1 MNKLVN
7 LRNRIESF
15 YLKHSKV
22 LGYVVRL
29 IITFLCLMLIRESID
44 FSSFLSNIWTVLTLS
59 VIGGFIPIKYLM
71 IMILAYL
78 TAQVYA
84 LSVAL
89 GIVITIILVIMY
101 MLFFRF
107 ALHYGPAFVLM
118 PILFFVRI
126 PAFMTMLLAIIAPAL
141 SVITVLFGTIL
152 YYLVHFLDV
161 NAATFATATGNLEF
175 TKIEL
180 LLEGVLGNRDFLV
193 ALGTL
198 FAVFMI
204 VHFLKR
210 INYKYS
216 TEIAVAIGTGVYIIL
231 MLGSALAFGTLTT
244 SRLLS
249 YCLGGLVSGVLT
261 LLVNNVWHPLDY
273 SRTEYVEF
281 EDDEYNYYVR
291 AVPKATFERE
301 KVQVKRI
308 NKRKTL

>member
-7 LRNRIESF
+7 FRNVIESF
-15 YLKHSKV
+15 YRKHSKV
-22 LGYVVRL
+22 MGYIARL
-29 IITFLCLMLIRESID
+29 LITFVCLMLVRGSID
-44 FSSFLSNIWTVLTLS
+44 FSPFLSNFWTVLALS
-59 VIGGFIPIKYLM
+59 FIGGFIPMKYLM
-71 IMILAYL
+71 MLILAYI

-89 GIVITIILVIMY
+89 GIVITVILVIMY

-107 ALHYGPAFVLM
+107 APNYGPAFVLM
-118 PILFFVRI
+118 PILFFARI
-126 PAFMTMLLAIIAPAL
+126 PAFMAMLLAVVAPAL
-141 SVITVLFGTIL
+141 SVVTVLFGTIL
-152 YYLVHFLDV
+152 YYLIHFLDV
-161 NAATFATATGNLEF
+161 NAATFAASTGNLEF
-175 TKIEL
+175 TKVEL
-180 LLEGVLGNRDFLV
+180 LVGGVFGDRSFLV
-193 ALGTL
+193 VLGTL

-210 INYKYS
+210 GSYKYS
-216 TEIAVAIGTGVYIIL
+216 TEIAIAIGTGVYIIL
-231 MLGSALAFGTLTT
+231 MLGSSLIFNTLTPTKLLT
-244 SRLLS
+244 S
-249 YCLGGLVSGVLT
+249 CVGGLVSGGLAI
-261 LLVNNVWHPLDY
+261 LVNNIWHPMDY

>member
-1 MNKLVN
+1 
-7 LRNRIESF
+7 
-15 YLKHSKV
+15 
-22 LGYVVRL
+22 
-29 IITFLCLMLIRESID
+29 
-44 FSSFLSNIWTVLTLS
+44 
-59 VIGGFIPIKYLM
+59 
-71 IMILAYL
+71 MILAYL
-78 TAQVYA
+78 TAQVYV

-107 ALHYGPAFVLM
+107 APHYGPAFVLM
-118 PILFFVRI
+118 PILFFIRI
-126 PAFMTMLLAIIAPAL
+126 PAFMAMLLAIIAPAL
-141 SVITVLFGTIL
+141 SVITILFGTVL
-152 YYLVHFLDV
+152 YYLVYFLDA

-175 TKIEL
+175 TKVEL
-180 LLEGVLGNRDFLV
+180 LIEGVLGNRNFLV
-193 ALGTL
+193 TLGTL

-216 TEIAVAIGTGVYIIL
+216 TEIAIAIGTGVYIIL
-231 MLGSALAFGTLTT
+231 MLSSALLFGTLTT

-249 YCLGGLVSGVLT
+249 YCLGGLASGALT
-261 LLVNNVWHPLDY
+261 LFINNLWHPMDY